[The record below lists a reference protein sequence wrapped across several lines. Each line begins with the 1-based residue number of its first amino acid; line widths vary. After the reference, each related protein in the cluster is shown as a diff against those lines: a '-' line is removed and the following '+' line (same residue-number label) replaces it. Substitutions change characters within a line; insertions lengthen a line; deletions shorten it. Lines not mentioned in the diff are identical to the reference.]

1 MYLQDAQNE
10 NKEIIRKYRELL
22 SAWGTGHTEE
32 DQQTIK
38 KAFNLA
44 AEAHKDMRRK
54 SGEPYIFH
62 PIEVA
67 RIVALEIG
75 LGTTS
80 IVSALLHDVV
90 EDTDYT
96 LNDIK
101 TQFGDTVSK
110 IIDGLT
116 KIEEIFDNTSSTI
129 QAENFKKIL
138 LTLSDDIR
146 VILIKLADRLH
157 NMRTLGAMPKEK
169 QLKIASETLFLYA
182 PLALRLGLYSVKE
195 ELEDL
200 SLKYTESDIYE
211 TISEKIQQSGKQRE
225 KLIDSFIEP
234 VKKDLKKNNIDF
246 RLDTEVRSVYSVW
259 EKMKTEE
266 IPFEEVYNSFFV
278 RIVIDSKLNNEKVDC
293 WRVYTILTDY
303 YRPNVEKLRDW
314 ISIPKANGYEAL
326 HTTVMSNSGKWIDVH
341 ILSERMYEIAVKGY
355 VALFRDKE
363 GSDGSGGL
371 NEWMAKIREILNTE
385 NQNTLDFISDF
396 KMNLFSD
403 EIFVFTPRG
412 EMKSL
417 PNESTVLDFAY
428 NIHSQIGDE
437 CIGAKVNHK
446 LVPLN
451 HSLKSGDQVEI
462 LTSKRQIPREDWF
475 GFVKT
480 ARAKHRIK
488 TALRDYKKQYKEK
501 GKEILKGIFKQLNLE
516 FNGSNLQR
524 ILQKYNIKGSIDLYY
539 SIAQNNIGIKEIR
552 SCFTE
557 TERGW
562 FKYLR
567 RPFSKGQK
575 SLSDTVRDAVRN
587 NPESVL
593 IGGDI
598 SAVKY
603 EISACCNPIPG
614 DDVVGFIDEENPIQ
628 IHQTNCPRAINL
640 MSTQAGRIVKAKW
653 KMKETIS
660 FLAGLKIT
668 GIDHIGFINTLTN
681 VISKDFNLNIRSFHL
696 ESTEGVSQGVILVYV
711 PDSSTLSRLVDR
723 LKKIKEIEKVSRIKR
738 LDDPGL

>member
-1 MYLQDAQNE
+1 MQDAQNE

-32 DQQTIK
+32 DQQIVK

-62 PIEVA
+62 PVEVA
-67 RIVALEIG
+67 RIVASEIG

-116 KIEEIFDNTSSTI
+116 KIEEIFDNTTSTI

-157 NMRTLGAMPKEK
+157 NMRTLSAMPKEK

-200 SLKYTESDIYE
+200 SFKYTESDIYD
-211 TISEKIQQSGKQRE
+211 TISEKLKQTGKQRE
-225 KLIDSFIEP
+225 NLIDSFIEP
-234 VKKDLKKNNIDF
+234 VKKDLRRNNIDF
-246 RLDTEVRSVYSVW
+246 RINTELRSVYSVW
-259 EKMKTEE
+259 EKMKTDE
-266 IPFEEVYNSFFV
+266 IPFEEVYDSFFV
-278 RIVIDSKLNNEKVDC
+278 RIVINSKPENEKVDC
-293 WRVYTILTDY
+293 WRVYTILTDH

-326 HTTVMSNSGKWIDVH
+326 HATVMSNKGRWIDVH

-355 VALFRDKE
+355 VALFRDKKNL
-363 GSDGSGGL
+363 DGSGGL
-371 NEWMAKIREILNTE
+371 NEWMAKIREMLNTE

-417 PNESTVLDFAY
+417 PNGSTVLDFAY

-451 HSLKSGDQVEI
+451 HPLKSGDQVEI
-462 LTSKRQIPREDWF
+462 LTSKRQVPREEWF

-488 TALRDYKKQYKEK
+488 SALREYRKQFKEK
-501 GKEILKGIFKQLNLE
+501 GKNKLRGIFKQLNLE
-516 FNGSNLQR
+516 FNGTNLQR
-524 ILQKYNIKGSIDLYY
+524 IMQKYNIKGTIDLYY
-539 SIAQNNIGIKEIR
+539 GISENNIGMKEIR
-552 SCFTE
+552 PCFSE

-575 SLSDTVRDAVRN
+575 NLSETIRDAARN

-593 IGGDI
+593 IGGDV
-598 SAVKY
+598 SAVNY
-603 EISACCNPIPG
+603 EMSDCCNPIPG
-614 DDVVGFIDEENPIQ
+614 DDVVGFINEEKPIQ

-653 KMKETIS
+653 KKKETIS

-668 GIDHIGFINTLTN
+668 AIDHIGLINALTN
-681 VISKDFNLNIRSFHL
+681 VISKEFELNIRSFHL
-696 ESTEGVSQGVILVYV
+696 ESTEGVTQGVLLVYV
-711 PDSSTLSRLVDR
+711 PDSETLSRLVDQ